1 MDTNSNKNS
10 ITTKNDYNLTD
21 LMSIKNIFGFRSDK
35 TLRNKI
41 QLIHNKKKLIY
52 LAGNSLIILKIDTK
66 EQLII
71 PGTSETIYIQ
81 TYCISKSEKYL
92 AISEKTKETGIITIY
107 ELKQNN
113 VIKKKRILLS
123 KEINSLSYI
132 NLLFLVTKEKY
143 LIGLTDNDSG
153 AYKLVLWDWEKGK
166 LKSIMAING
175 FVNIKNLFIAN
186 QNDNLLLCYGKP
198 TNKNLSIRS
207 FYVKIDNDECS
218 FVQKLDI
225 IKDFL
230 KNYNKNLVSHCILN
244 DNFIVFG
251 NEASE
256 VLLLNKQYELKS
268 KFVIETQK
276 SEIIYNL
283 INWKKGFLVNGGGF
297 KMYFFERNK
306 KDIKCPYIYS
316 KKIITIK
323 EHENKDIL
331 AIAKIDDNNL
341 IIGFENGELLNLEIN
356 KSKEEKKSL
365 KLSPLISDFHLGEII
380 DMDICPKKP
389 LIVTT
394 SIDCSLKIWN
404 YKNFSLEYNKKFK
417 NKIISISFHPSG
429 LHLAG
434 IMKNKIV
441 LMNLNIDEI
450 VIFKE
455 LQISNCR
462 LIKFSNGGN
471 YLALSQDSNI
481 QIFSFYKLEF
491 IKDHLFKGHD
501 YIINNLLWSENDL
514 ILYSSSIDGKIIKW
528 KMADSESSVFVEN
541 KEQFNSF
548 ALTQNIISDRNY
560 FVTNSNQKKIYLTTM
575 DKVEIK
581 DSKGTF
587 MEKQNKVI
595 IEKSEKIICVDE
607 NITSLVISNSME
619 YLIIGT
625 GDHMETNPL
634 DLKNNRGAIKILN
647 LSNIDKF
654 VEMNC
659 FLGGIKKI
667 LIDDKDSL
675 LFCIGFDNSL
685 VIIELRDKSYKLK
698 KENEGNGINLVE
710 EFFYDE
716 DVLRKKVEEIEIL
729 NNKVVEYEKMTE
741 MKIQQDNNNRE
752 EKIGILKNKMVLIE
766 NERIKLEEEINTE
779 IRDLENFYGEKIV
792 KEKKKLD
799 IKTEKLDKEQKKK
812 LEIEKIK
819 YKKIKDENM
828 KIVTK
833 FNNERDKSTKEY
845 NDKMEKIEIM
855 YSQKIKE
862 IKEKIESEKKEIIS
876 TKKNYEKKINNIEKK
891 LDKKSEYLKKNFSKE
906 KKHIY
911 EEKFIREEEMNK
923 CTYEFKVKDSKKI
936 EFLKKRE
943 DIKEEIN
950 NLNSEINKYN
960 IESEKNEV
968 ELIERNKTI
977 KQKIERID
985 DLTRK
990 KEELKKFKFVLDFKI
1005 KELKKEKGP
1014 KEEEITKMKKQLQN
1028 MQLEINQFKKVN
1040 RKMKLTVN
1048 KYNLKLQGLNN
1059 LLKKNQKMYKE
1070 KKTFLEN
1077 FENHISDLITNNLDN
1092 YKMLKKKLLF
1102 LYNNYVFNQE
1112 KFVEENVDKKKAF
1125 SEQRA
1130 YLESC
1135 IKTLKEKFMKNISVH
1150 KNDNKRIMKENV
1162 DLIGA
1167 INELKRDKKFT
1178 EDNREKIDNL
1188 KKKTKKEIDISLKV
1202 QKNKLVISDLRMK
1215 IESFLKNKDKELK
1228 DVK

>member
-1 MDTNSNKNS
+1 MENNSNKNS
-10 ITTKNDYNLTD
+10 VIAKNDYNLSD

-35 TLRNKI
+35 NLRNKI
-41 QLIHNKKKLIY
+41 KLIDNKKKLIY
-52 LAGNSLIILKIDTK
+52 LAGNSLIILTINTK

-81 TYCISKSEKYL
+81 NFCISKSEKYL
-92 AISEKTKETGIITIY
+92 AISEKTKETGLITIY
-107 ELKQNN
+107 ELKPNN
-113 VIKKKRILLS
+113 VIKKKRILLA
-123 KEINSLSYI
+123 KEINSLSYM
-132 NLLFLVTKEKY
+132 NLLFLVSKEKY

-153 AYKLVLWDWEKGK
+153 SYKLVLWDWEKGK
-166 LKSIMAING
+166 LKSIMPING
-175 FVNIKNLFIAN
+175 FVNIKNIFIAN
-186 QNDNLLLCYGKP
+186 KNDNLLLCYGKP

-268 KFVIETQK
+268 KFIIETEK
-276 SEIIYNL
+276 PEIIYNL
-283 INWKKGFLVNGGGF
+283 INWKKGFLVNGAGF

-316 KKIITIK
+316 KKIISPK
-323 EHENKDIL
+323 KHENKDIL
-331 AIAKIDDNNL
+331 TLDKIDDNNF

-356 KSKEEKKSL
+356 KSKEEKRNYI
-365 KLSPLISDFHLGEII
+365 LSPLISNFHLGEII

-389 LIVTT
+389 LIATT

-404 YKNFSLEYNKKFK
+404 YKNFGLEYNKIFK
-417 NKIISISFHPSG
+417 NKLISISFHPSG

-450 VIFKE
+450 IIFKE

-462 LIKFSNGGN
+462 ILKFSNGGN
-471 YLALSQDSNI
+471 YLAISQDSNI

-501 YIINNLLWSENDL
+501 YLINNLLWSENDL
-514 ILYSSSIDGKIIKW
+514 DLYSSSIDGKIMKW
-528 KMADSESSVFVEN
+528 QISDSDSSLFNEN
-541 KEQFNSF
+541 KEQFNTF

-560 FVTNSNQKKIYLTTM
+560 FVTNTNSKKIYLTTM

-581 DSKGTF
+581 DSKETF
-587 MEKQNKVI
+587 MEKQNKEI
-595 IEKSEKIICVDE
+595 IEKSEKIIHTDE
-607 NITSLVISNSME
+607 IVSSLVISNSMQ

-634 DLKNNRGAIKILN
+634 KLKNNRGAIKILN

-659 FLGGIKKI
+659 LLGGIKKV
-667 LIDDKDSL
+667 LVDDKDSL
-675 LFCIGFDNSL
+675 LFVIGFDNSL
-685 VIIELRDKSYKLK
+685 VIIELKDKSYKLK
-698 KENEGNGINLVE
+698 KENEGNGINLNE

-716 DVLRKKVEEIEIL
+716 DLLRKKVEEIEVL
-729 NNKVVEYEKMTE
+729 NHKVVEYEKITE
-741 MKIQQDNNNRE
+741 KKIQQDNDNRE
-752 EKIGILKNKMVLIE
+752 EKIGILKNKMFLIE
-766 NERIKLEEEINTE
+766 NERKKIVEEIHHKIANLE
-779 IRDLENFYGEKIV
+779 KFYDQKVLNEDYDLNL
-792 KEKKKLD
+792 KKQ
-799 IKTEKLDKEQKKK
+799 KLDKEQKKK

-819 YKKIKDENM
+819 YNKIKEENT
-828 KIVTK
+828 KIETK
-833 FNNERDKSTKEY
+833 FNQQKDKSTRDYK
-845 NDKMEKIEIM
+845 DKMEKIEIM

-862 IKEKIESEKKEIIS
+862 IKIKIEKEKKEIIS
-876 TKKNYEKKINNIEKK
+876 TKKNYENKINEIEKK
-891 LDKKSEYLKKNFSKE
+891 LDKNSEFSKKKFSKE
-906 KKHIY
+906 KKQIY
-911 EEKFIREEEMNK
+911 QEKFVRENDMND
-923 CTYEFKVKDSKKI
+923 CRYQFKLEDSKKT
-936 EFLKKRE
+936 EFLKKKE
-943 DIKEEIN
+943 DIGEEIN
-950 NLNSEINKYN
+950 LLNEEIKKFN
-960 IESEKNEV
+960 IESQKNEI
-968 ELIERNKTI
+968 ELTERNKTI
-977 KQKIERID
+977 KQKIERIE

-990 KEELKKFKFVLDFKI
+990 KEELKKFKFVLDYKI

-1059 LLKKNQKMYKE
+1059 LLKKNQKMYKD

-1077 FENHISDLITNNLDN
+1077 FENHISDLITNNLEN

-1167 INELKRDKKFT
+1167 INELKRDKKFR
-1178 EDNREKIDNL
+1178 EDNREKIDDL
-1188 KKKTKKEIDISLKV
+1188 KKKTKKEIDVSLKV
-1202 QKNKLVISDLRMK
+1202 QKNKLIIEDLRSK
-1215 IESFLKNKDKELK
+1215 IENLLKNKEKEIK
-1228 DVK
+1228 